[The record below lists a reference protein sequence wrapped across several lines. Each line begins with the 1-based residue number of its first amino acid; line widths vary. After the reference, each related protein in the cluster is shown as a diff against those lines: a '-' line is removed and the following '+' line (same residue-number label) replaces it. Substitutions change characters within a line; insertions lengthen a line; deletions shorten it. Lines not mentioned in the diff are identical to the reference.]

1 MCRERARNVVSTTS
15 PGYAPA
21 QRRALPTP
29 EGIPLSLE
37 IASIGTRL
45 GAFLLDMLMI
55 SAAIFCFSVVALMT
69 GIGADSDSFG
79 QFITVT
85 WLLTLFVLRNFW
97 FILFEMGPRGA
108 TPGKRIAGLRVIAR
122 EGGRLEARSVV
133 ARNLLRDVELFLPL
147 GFMAQQNS
155 SGSIDALS
163 GLLGFGWTMLFLFFP
178 LFNKDRMRAGDLI
191 AGTWVI
197 RAPKPDAGH
206 DLLDQRQASASRFVF
221 NDAHLAAYGAY
232 ELQTLEGLLRGKDE
246 ASVALV
252 AETIR
257 TKIGWPY
264 EHDDRAF
271 LSAYYAAVR
280 TRLEKGMLFGNKKRD
295 KFDGA
300 L

>member
-1 MCRERARNVVSTTS
+1 MATTL
-15 PGYAPA
+15 PRGYTPA

-29 EGIPLSLE
+29 EGVELSLE

-55 SAAIFCFSVVALMT
+55 YAAIIGFSLLALAT
-69 GIGADSDSFG
+69 GIGTGSEGFG
-79 QFITVT
+79 EFLTII
-85 WLLTLFVLRNFW
+85 WLLTTFVLRNFW

-147 GFMAQQNS
+147 GFMVQQNS

-163 GLLGFGWTMLFLFFP
+163 GLLGFGWTMLFLMFP
-178 LFNKDRMRAGDLI
+178 LFNKDRMRAGDLL

-206 DLLDQRQASASRFVF
+206 DLLDQRANNTSRFDF
-221 NDAHLAAYGAY
+221 TDTQLAAYGAY

-246 ASVALV
+246 ASVGLV

-257 TKIGWPY
+257 AKIGWPY

-280 TRLEKGMLFGNKKRD
+280 SRLEKGMLFGNKKRD

-300 L
+300 A